1 MAKATGPLYSMSA
14 SGKIGNAIVFFSW
27 KGVNAVRQWVVPTNR
42 MTGPMGDQRVALG
55 GTGRAV
61 GKIKAFES
69 GTSDVTQF
77 AQQLIDLGV
86 IPAGQT
92 KQSFLVK
99 YIVNNYLGD
108 PTAYASALTAYN
120 GLTHVSSW
128 ESAADGIGL
137 FDFSLDYATVDPY
150 KKGFGLYLIGSAA
163 IALGFTGSP
172 YTTAI
177 ASWDTTEIDA
187 MLDDFVTA

>member
-14 SGKIGNAIVFFSW
+14 SGKIGNAIVFFGW

-42 MTGPMGDQRVALG
+42 MTAPMGDQRVALG

-61 GKIKAFES
+61 GKIKAYV
-69 GTSDVTQF
+69 GTSSVVTAF

-99 YIVNNYLGD
+99 FIVNNYLSD
-108 PTAYASALTAYN
+108 PTAYSAIQTTYD
-120 GLTHVSSW
+120 GHTHFADF
-128 ESAADGIGL
+128 ESAAAGIGL
-137 FDFSLDYATVDPY
+137 FDFSLSYASVSAY
-150 KKGFGLYLIGSAA
+150 EKGFGLYLIADAA
-163 IALGFTGSP
+163 IALGFTGAP
-172 YTTAI
+172 YTTAL
-177 ASWDTTEIDA
+177 ASWSSTEISA
-187 MLDDFVTA
+187 MLSDFVS